1 MWTVLFRLK
10 PGVTQE
16 QLANWARTAKA
27 MVGKIP
33 GMFPPPRSPDQIRNG
48 KNAHAIMLYGTYLRY
63 GMYIP
68 C

>member
-16 QLANWARTAKA
+16 QLANWASTAKA

-33 GMFPPPRSPDQIRNG
+33 GMFPPPNRDPQIR
-48 KNAHAIMLYGTYLRY
+48 
-63 GMYIP
+63 
-68 C
+68 